1 MQNNRKL
8 WNLGRPQ
15 GVLSDPRKR
24 DAAREETMRHQTVV
38 EPCGS
43 ANGAMMRVDDL
54 LIVDDHPL
62 MCEAL
67 TVTLRVA
74 FGLREARCERNLA
87 AAIER
92 LKYGKLPDAILLDLN
107 LPDAKGS
114 EGMVTLGRVASGVP
128 IAVIS
133 ANEDPAMISAVMAA
147 GAQGYISKSL
157 SREAMCA
164 ALRRVWSGE
173 RVTPEGYEPG
183 DILQHPARPD
193 IEEIAHRFAS
203 LTNQQ
208 LRILRQI
215 CLGRANKEISY
226 DLNISEA
233 TVKTHIAA
241 IMGKV
246 GARRRTQVVL
256 LAKAIKLFDG
266 E

>member
-1 MQNNRKL
+1 
-8 WNLGRPQ
+8 
-15 GVLSDPRKR
+15 
-24 DAAREETMRHQTVV
+24 MRHQIVV
-38 EPCGS
+38 EACGS
-43 ANGAMMRVDDL
+43 APGVMMKVDDL

-74 FGLREARCERNLA
+74 FGLRQAQCERNLA
-87 AAIER
+87 SAIQR

-114 EGMVTLGRVASGVP
+114 EGMVILSRVAAGIP

-173 RVTPEGYEPG
+173 KVTPDSY
-183 DILQHPARPD
+183 DPD
-193 IEEIAHRFAS
+193 DAPHHAALPDMEEIAHRFTT
-203 LTNQQ
+203 LTHQQ
-208 LRILRQI
+208 SRILRQI
-215 CLGRANKEISY
+215 CLGKANKEISY
-226 DLNISEA
+226 ALNISEA

-241 IMGKV
+241 VMSKI

-256 LAKAIKLFDG
+256 LAKAIKLFDCD
-266 E
+266 

>member
-1 MQNNRKL
+1 
-8 WNLGRPQ
+8 
-15 GVLSDPRKR
+15 
-24 DAAREETMRHQTVV
+24 MRHQTVV

-43 ANGAMMRVDDL
+43 APGPMMKVDDL

-67 TVTLRVA
+67 TVTLRIA
-74 FGLREARCERNLA
+74 FGLRQASCERNLA
-87 AAIER
+87 AAIQR
-92 LKYGKLPDAILLDLN
+92 LKYGKLPDAIRLDLN

-114 EGMVTLGRVASGVP
+114 EGMVTLARVASGVP
-128 IAVIS
+128 IAIIS

-157 SREAMCA
+157 GREAMCS

-173 RVTPEGYEPG
+173 KVTPDGYDPG
-183 DILQHPARPD
+183 DAPQHASRPD
-193 IEEIAHRFAS
+193 MEEIAHRFAT

-208 LRILRQI
+208 ARILRQI
-215 CLGRANKEISY
+215 CLGKANKEISY
-226 DLNISEA
+226 ELNISEA

-241 IMGKV
+241 IMGKI

-256 LAKAIKLFDG
+256 LAKSIKLFDCD
-266 E
+266 

>member
-1 MQNNRKL
+1 
-8 WNLGRPQ
+8 
-15 GVLSDPRKR
+15 
-24 DAAREETMRHQTVV
+24 MRHQTFA
-38 EPCGS
+38 EPSGS
-43 ANGAMMRVDDL
+43 TPGVMLNINDL

-74 FGLREARCERNLA
+74 FGLRQTRCERNLA
-87 AAIER
+87 AAIQR
-92 LKYGKLPDAILLDLN
+92 LKYDKLPDAILLDLN

-133 ANEDPAMISAVMAA
+133 ANEDPAMISALMAA

-157 SREAMCA
+157 GRDEMCA

-173 RVTPEGYEPG
+173 RVTPDGYDP
-183 DILQHPARPD
+183 DDAPKTRARPSLED
-193 IEEIAHRFAS
+193 IAQRFAS

-208 LRILRQI
+208 VRILREI

-241 IMGKV
+241 IMSKI

-256 LAKAIKLFDG
+256 LAKSIKLFDG
-266 E
+266 N

>member
-1 MQNNRKL
+1 
-8 WNLGRPQ
+8 
-15 GVLSDPRKR
+15 
-24 DAAREETMRHQTVV
+24 MRHQTFV
-38 EPCGS
+38 EPS
-43 ANGAMMRVDDL
+43 GAATGVMLKIDDL

-74 FGLREARCERNLA
+74 FGLRQTRCERNLA
-87 AAIER
+87 SAIQR
-92 LKYGKLPDAILLDLN
+92 LKYDKLPDAILLDLN
-107 LPDAKGS
+107 LPDSKGS
-114 EGMVTLGRVASGVP
+114 EGMVTLSRVAAGVP

-157 SREAMCA
+157 GREEMCA

-173 RVTPEGYEPG
+173 RVTPDGYDP
-183 DILQHPARPD
+183 DDAPQNRARPD
-193 IEEIAHRFAS
+193 LEDIAHRFAS

-208 LRILRQI
+208 VRILRQI

-241 IMGKV
+241 IMSKI

-256 LAKAIKLFDG
+256 LAKSIKLFDG
-266 E
+266 N